1 MKNGLGNDSGK
12 TGPGA
17 IRVHQPPSSSAWLLR
32 SQNSSA
38 TPVVSW
44 NQVGKPPMDGALLTG
59 PMRSSTA
66 WAGAAAARARTT
78 AAEITDRFG
87 VFMSIPEKGC
97 VRSRALPDY
106 AAHVLSRWSCWSGR
120 LRDTVGLAVPGT

>member
-1 MKNGLGNDSGK
+1 MKNGEGNDSGK

-17 IRVHQPPSSSAWLLR
+17 ISVHQPPSSSAWLWR
-32 SQNSSA
+32 SQNSIV

-66 WAGAAAARARTT
+66 CAGAAARAST
-78 AAEITDRFG
+78 AAAAINVRFG
-87 VFMSIPEKGC
+87 AFMMIPVKG
-97 VRSRALPDY
+97 VVDRELYRITL
-106 AAHVLSRWSCWSGR
+106 AHVLSRYC
-120 LRDTVGLAVPGT
+120 